1 MDANGENQRALIS
14 GVGFQTTA
22 DFFLDEPAQRLYVPN
37 TAAGTVLVIS
47 TQ

>member
-22 DFFLDEPAQRLYVPN
+22 DFYLDEPAHRLYVPN
-37 TAAGTVLVIS
+37 TATGAVMVIS
-47 TQ
+47 TD